1 MSNKYE
7 VKSLLDSLNVSL
19 DGICDVQDLI
29 LTNEEDDNANQLNEV
44 YAQLKKDTEKT
55 ISAKDFVKKIIPL
68 NNEVKP
74 K

>member
-29 LTNEEDDNANQLNEV
+29 LLTHN
-44 YAQLKKDTEKT
+44 K
-55 ISAKDFVKKIIPL
+55 
-68 NNEVKP
+68 
-74 K
+74 